1 MDMMRKTLGFLR
13 SLRRHND
20 REWFNAH
27 KEEYLQIK
35 AYVDELAARL
45 IAEVAKVDSRASG
58 LTPADCTYRIYRDTR
73 FSPDKT
79 PYKTH
84 IGIFINPPGG
94 KKSMTCGYYLHIEP
108 DDCMFAAGTICLP
121 SPLVKAIRKSIY
133 DEIDEFRSIV
143 EDEDF
148 RKLFTNLGANLVKTA
163 PQGIPRDW
171 EFIEYVK
178 PRDFLA
184 NAPLTDDF
192 LLGGDLAEKL
202 APYIAQAKRF
212 NDFINYTIEE
222 YMGL

>member
-58 LTPADCTYRIYRDTR
+58 LTP
-73 FSPDKT
+73 
-79 PYKTH
+79 
-84 IGIFINPPGG
+84 
-94 KKSMTCGYYLHIEP
+94 
-108 DDCMFAAGTICLP
+108 
-121 SPLVKAIRKSIY
+121 IRKSKY

-148 RKLFTNLGANLVKTA
+148 RKLFTNLGANPVKTA

-184 NAPLTDDF
+184 DAPLTDDF